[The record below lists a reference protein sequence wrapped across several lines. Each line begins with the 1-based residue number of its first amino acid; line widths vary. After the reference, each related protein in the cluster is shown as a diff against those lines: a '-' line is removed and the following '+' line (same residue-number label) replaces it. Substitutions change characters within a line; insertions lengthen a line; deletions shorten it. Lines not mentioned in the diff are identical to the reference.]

1 MGKFFSR
8 FKTAPPDPAVS
19 TWGNLTQFYGLLIFL
34 IAVPFVLIIALV
46 WLTGILGFSVWIFAG
61 FAALCAFAVWRLT
74 KTWSSFKAKMANQ
87 TSNLHDI
94 MRDAAKD
101 GKDVEVSLLNGVL
114 TLRYRGQQGLDTLP
128 AAIPAPPLAL
138 AAPAHMETATEEVHP
153 LQPERLREELQEF
166 LRLRDTGVIS
176 SEEFDRI
183 KASLL
188 QRISA

>member
-19 TWGNLTQFYGLLIFL
+19 TWGNLSQFYGLLAFL

-61 FAALCAFAVWRLT
+61 FAGICTFAVWRLT
-74 KTWSSFKAKMANQ
+74 KKWSAFKARMAAQ
-87 TSNLHDI
+87 GSEVHDI
-94 MRDAAKD
+94 MRAAAQN

-114 TLRYRGQQGLDTLP
+114 TLRYRGQQGLDSLP
-128 AAIPAPPLAL
+128 AAVVAPPLAL
-138 AAPAHMETATEEVHP
+138 AAPAHLEGEAELFHP
-153 LQPERLREELQEF
+153 GRLREELQEF
-166 LRLRDTGVIS
+166 LRLRDSGVIS
-176 SEEFDRI
+176 PEEFERI